1 MSIPGLIQTYDEVR
15 RLAIAGSVVA
25 PGDFRLQKLLP
36 QLEQAGQKAPVFAKV
51 GEAVKRLAESNEK
64 TSAAALLEL
73 TTLVNAILYTQGE
86 TGIDGELTPLKTIE
100 LGRLKTQTSALV
112 LKPLQEALTT
122 AGSGR
127 LEIIRDAYEQGAFHD
142 LRLIAP
148 ALAALDDTYAEI
160 GDFVAHKILP
170 LYGQAIVS
178 ELQAKFDPK
187 GRAGHVRRLLLMH
200 RLDREG
206 ARAYVKQSLDE
217 GSQEVRI
224 AAIGCLGDSPDD
236 LPFLLEQVKARA
248 KEVRTAALKALGRSG
263 ADEAAKVLCEA
274 ITSADL
280 ALAIEPIRLSR
291 NQVVTGFLLEAAEKQ
306 FDALIAGK
314 EQDAKK
320 LSQQNERICLLL
332 ECLRERDDKETEKLL
347 LRMFGHAGQL
357 AAIKGE
363 PSGNDVV
370 ERLVSVMVVSSSNV
384 QSTLVDAHETLP
396 AESLDQAFVAACR
409 SRKPPEVFTL
419 FSPYLL
425 AGVNEKKKN
434 RDPAYA
440 KREAIIALLLQGRR
454 KGYHDPRESSVTAIL
469 DPQWLDLAVRLGRSD
484 LVQALAVPG
493 HAGANALLTK
503 LFRARLGKAG
513 EDHEL
518 IGILDTMIRVDHPEA
533 SDATIELIKK
543 YAKAKSPYSY
553 YWIGH
558 LIPRLPKAE
567 ALPRLEA
574 LLPTLPEKMI
584 DQLLDY
590 VTELKQGTPTAS
602 APLRR
607 RNEV

>member
-1 MSIPGLIQTYDEVR
+1 MSIPVLIQTYDEVR

-25 PGDFRLQKLLP
+25 PEDFRLQKLLP

-51 GEAVKRLAESNEK
+51 GEAVKRLIESNEK

-86 TGIDGELTPLKTIE
+86 TGIDGALTLLKTIE
-100 LGRLKTQTSALV
+100 IGRLKTQASAQV

-122 AGSGR
+122 TGSGR
-127 LEIIRDAYEQGAFHD
+127 LELIRDAYERGAFHD

-160 GDFVAHKILP
+160 GELVADKILP

-200 RLDREG
+200 RLDPEG
-206 ARAYVKQSLDE
+206 ARPYVQRSLDE

-236 LPFLLEQVKARA
+236 LPFLLEQVKAKA
-248 KEVRTAALKALGRSG
+248 KDVRSAALKGLGKSG
-263 ADEAAKVLCEA
+263 ADEAAKVLCQA
-274 ITSADL
+274 ITNADL
-280 ALAIEPIRLSR
+280 ALAVEPLRQSR
-291 NQVVTGFLLEAAEKQ
+291 NPVVTDFLLDATEKQ

-314 EQDAKK
+314 EKDVKK
-320 LSQQNERICLLL
+320 LGKQNERMCLLL
-332 ECLRERDDKETEKLL
+332 ECLREREDKKTEKLL
-347 LRMFGHAGQL
+347 LRMFGHVDQL
-357 AAIKGE
+357 AALKGE
-363 PSGNDVV
+363 TSGLDVV
-370 ERLVSVMVVSSSNV
+370 ERLVSVMAVGSPKV

-396 AESLDQAFVAACR
+396 AEGLDQAFIAACGC
-409 SRKPPEVFTL
+409 RKPAEVFTL
-419 FSPYLL
+419 FSPYLT
-425 AGVNEKKKN
+425 ARINEKKKN
-434 RDPAYA
+434 QTPAYA
-440 KREAIIALLLQGRR
+440 KREAIIYLLLQGRR
-454 KGYHDPRESSVTAIL
+454 DWYFDPEAESITDDL
-469 DPQWLDLAVRLGRSD
+469 DPKWLDLAVQMGRAD
-484 LVQALAVPG
+484 LVLALAVPG

-503 LFRARLGKAG
+503 IFREHLGKAG
-513 EDHEL
+513 AEYQWSE
-518 IGILDTMIRVDHPEA
+518 ILDTMIRVGHPEA
-533 SDATIELIKK
+533 TDATIELLKK
-543 YAKAKSPYSY
+543 NAKTKYYYSY

-567 ALPRLEA
+567 ALPKLEA

-584 DQLLDY
+584 DELLGY
-590 VTELKQGTPTAS
+590 VTELKQSTPPTS
-602 APLRR
+602 SP
-607 RNEV
+607 